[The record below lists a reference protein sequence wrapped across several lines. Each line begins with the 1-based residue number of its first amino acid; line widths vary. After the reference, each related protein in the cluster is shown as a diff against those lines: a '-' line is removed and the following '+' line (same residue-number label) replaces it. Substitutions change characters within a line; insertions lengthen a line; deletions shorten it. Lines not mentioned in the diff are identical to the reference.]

1 VALPQKRPEAGIL
14 NSGNLSGKLSGVNVA
29 IAGRFL
35 LTA

>member
-1 VALPQKRPEAGIL
+1 VALPQKR